1 MIYPSATTLLII
13 AVGVSVGAV
22 VTVCTGFTGDTVSTV
37 CGVIVVTFISNGT
50 GMTTASF
57 KPIDW
62 P

>member
-1 MIYPSATTLLII
+1 MIYPSATTLLTI

-22 VTVCTGFTGDTVSTV
+22 VTVCTESTGDSVSTV

-57 KPIDW
+57 KPMDF

>member
-1 MIYPSATTLLII
+1 MIYPSATTLLTI

-22 VTVCTGFTGDTVSTV
+22 VTVCTESTGDTVSTV

-50 GMTTASF
+50 GMTTASI
-57 KPIDW
+57 KPMDF